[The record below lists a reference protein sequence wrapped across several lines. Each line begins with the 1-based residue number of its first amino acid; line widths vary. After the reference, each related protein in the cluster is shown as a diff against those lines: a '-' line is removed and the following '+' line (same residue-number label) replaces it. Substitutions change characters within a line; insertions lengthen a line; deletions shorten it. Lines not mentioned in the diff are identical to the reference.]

1 MESSNGLTASQV
13 EGMQRTETVEQEI
26 VRKGLT
32 APRVTPA
39 DIEAAIE
46 SVHFVNAGKAAAHND
61 GGPTVVAPES
71 LHLLTLA
78 LVTTR
83 NGFTV
88 VGKSAC
94 ASFANFD
101 KALGERIALED
112 AKRQMWPLLGYA
124 LRDRLAATI

>member
-1 MESSNGLTASQV
+1 MEDSKGLTAAQV
-13 EGMQRTETVEQEI
+13 EGMRRTETVEQEI
-26 VRKGLT
+26 VRKGLS

-46 SVHFVNAGKAAAHND
+46 SAHFVNAGKAIAHND
-61 GGPTVVAPES
+61 GGPTVVAPDS
-71 LHLLTLA
+71 TNLLTLCV
-78 LVTTR
+78 LTTR

-101 KALGERIALED
+101 KALGERIALDD
-112 AKRQMWPLLGYA
+112 AKRQLWPLLGYA
-124 LRDRLAATI
+124 LRDRLAQG